1 MPEPSSDTRI
11 GRPFI
16 ELLSVDSTNNYALT
30 AVRAGLAQH
39 GAAFF
44 AHEQLAGKGQRGKS
58 WTTSPDSS
66 LILSVVVDPRPL
78 AIGQQFQLS
87 ACIGLAGVA
96 LLREYAGDE
105 VTIKWPNDLYW
116 RDRKAGGILI
126 ENIIGAKTAQAG
138 STNSDS
144 AYGEWQWAIVGIG
157 INLNQEYF
165 PSDLKNAVSLK
176 QITSK
181 NFDPASLARELCQ
194 WVDIYFNQ
202 LVSKGF
208 AGIYDEYLSKLYKR
222 GQIVKMKKGSRVFDA
237 LIKSVLPN
245 GRLVIEHGIE
255 ESLDLGEVEWILP
268 TEK

>member
-11 GRPFI
+11 GEPFI

-30 AVRAGLAQH
+30 QVRAGLAQH
-39 GAAFF
+39 GSAFF

-58 WTTSPDSS
+58 WTTAPGSS
-66 LILSVVVDPRPL
+66 LILSVVVDPHPL

-87 ACIGLAGVA
+87 TCIALAGLA
-96 LLREYAGDE
+96 LLRKYAGGE
-105 VTIKWPNDLYW
+105 VAVKWPNDLYW

-126 ENIIGAKTAQAG
+126 ENIIGGKTSQTRTA
-138 STNSDS
+138 NEDS
-144 AYGEWQWAIVGIG
+144 SYGEWQWAIAGIG
-157 INLNQEYF
+157 INLNQKFF
-165 PSDLKNAVSLK
+165 PEDLKNPVSLR

-181 NFDPASLARELCQ
+181 NHDPAGLAQELCQ
-194 WVDIYFNQ
+194 LIDLFFKQ

-208 AGIYDEYLSKLYKR
+208 DGLYQEYLSNLYKR
-222 GQIVKMKKGSRVFDA
+222 DQIIKLKKGTRVFDA

-255 ESLDLGEVEWILP
+255 ETLDLGEIEWILP